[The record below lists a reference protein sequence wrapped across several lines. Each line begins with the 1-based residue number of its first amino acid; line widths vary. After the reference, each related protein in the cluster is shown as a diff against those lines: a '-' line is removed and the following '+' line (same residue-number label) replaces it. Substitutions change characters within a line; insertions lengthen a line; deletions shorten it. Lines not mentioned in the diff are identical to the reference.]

1 MSFTPDAPAG
11 PAPQEPSAPEPE
23 PVAPAPAPAPPAQAA
38 PAAAPSTDFGDSE
51 LMKGLWDL
59 AKTAVRKDPPAPAA
73 RPPHEPPRAAAPSG
87 ASPRPVAQG
96 GPGGGQDEA
105 SRCGPCSEPPP
116 NPNAIDLE
124 LTPAFEAW
132 EELVTRVRERE
143 EFVSAVLSQVGLVSF
158 DGGRLE
164 VCAKKGSFPHIEL
177 TSSAAIRST
186 LEQAARDHLGKPFTL
201 ELVDEEPTLDQY
213 PSIVLVNAYRKE
225 ERQREVEAEAK
236 DHGAIQNVLST
247 FNATLMGT
255 KPLE

>member
-1 MSFTPDAPAG
+1 
-11 PAPQEPSAPEPE
+11 
-23 PVAPAPAPAPPAQAA
+23 
-38 PAAAPSTDFGDSE
+38 
-51 LMKGLWDL
+51 MKGLWDM
-59 AKTAVRKDPPAPAA
+59 AKTAVRTEPAA
-73 RPPHEPPRAAAPSG
+73 PPPRPPHEPPRAAAPTE
-87 ASPRPVAQG
+87 ASPRPAAQAA
-96 GPGGGQDEA
+96 PNAAQDEA
-105 SRCGPCSEPPP
+105 TRCGPCSEPPP

-132 EELVTRVRERE
+132 EELVSRVRERE

-177 TSSAAIRST
+177 TSSANIRST
-186 LEQAARDHLGKPFTL
+186 LEQAARDHLGKPFTMD
-201 ELVDEEPTLDQY
+201 LVDEEPALDQY

-236 DHGAIQNVLST
+236 DNDAIKNVLST